1 MQPLTSKK
9 PCTWV
14 AKPWPVLA
22 AKRKMSVLVQDLV
35 DEVVHT
41 NVPWKTTFLL
51 LLENYYVNITNVDI
65 TVPVIDYLDGAVGY
79 QSAYSFPPCNPPR

>member
-1 MQPLTSKK
+1 M
-9 PCTWV
+9 
-14 AKPWPVLA
+14 A